1 MNQLQTVLDELIP
14 LANAHFPDERS
25 MLTDDD
31 VKAANEAIAI
41 VKQMMQ
47 VEPVAWIEWDL
58 NLNEGD
64 QDSICAGATKPDLC
78 ADGWDWMPLYTHPA
92 PPAVPAGWVSLEDG
106 MPEPYQMVLVA
117 RGPHITTGSYTP
129 AFGWAWEEVDG
140 EDEDS
145 IATHW
150 MPLPAAPKVAA

>member
-1 MNQLQTVLDELIP
+1 VLDALIP
-14 LANAHFPDERS
+14 LANAHFPGERS
-25 MLTDDD
+25 ILTDDD

-47 VEPVAWIEWDL
+47 AEPVLEVVRMPDHWGGLYFRDDGGSYIS
-58 NLNEGD
+58 EGA
-64 QDSICAGATKPDLC
+64 IRKLPIGTK
-78 ADGWDWMPLYTHPA
+78 LYTHPE
-92 PPAVPAGWVSLEDG
+92 PQAVPAGWVSLEDG
-106 MPEPYQMVLVA
+106 MPSPHQMVLVA
-117 RGPHITTGSYTP
+117 RESHVTTGSYTP

-150 MPLPAAPKVAA
+150 MELPSPPKGSV